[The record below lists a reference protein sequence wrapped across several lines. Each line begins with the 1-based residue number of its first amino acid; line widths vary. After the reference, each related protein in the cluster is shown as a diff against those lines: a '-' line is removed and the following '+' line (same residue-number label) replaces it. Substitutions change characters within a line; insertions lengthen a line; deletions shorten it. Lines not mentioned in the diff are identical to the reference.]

1 MVPASNE
8 PERYERTRE
17 WSANAKASTLPGF
30 NYDTSKCATE
40 IANCQAVVNE
50 YFDVFMAG
58 AYGADTMK
66 YYDEFIAK
74 LDAAGVDKVL
84 ADKQAQ
90 IEGFLAN
97 K

>member
-1 MVPASNE
+1 M
-8 PERYERTRE
+8 
-17 WSANAKASTLPGF
+17 
-30 NYDTSKCATE
+30 
-40 IANCQAVVNE
+40 VNE

-74 LDAAGVDKVL
+74 LGAAGVDKVL
-84 ADKQAQ
+84 ADKQAH
-90 IEGFLAN
+90 IDGFLAN